1 MNKRKDD
8 ISPFDEE
15 HILRSWNMNAPEWV
29 KAVREGQ
36 IASRRQVTDAAII
49 EAVLS
54 RSPQTVL
61 DVGCGEGWL
70 ARELTVRGIHVT
82 GIDAV
87 AELVEDARAAG
98 GGDFHVLTY
107 DELSAGK
114 LSATVDVVACNF
126 SLLGRESSEGMIR
139 AAASLLNSTGSL
151 IVQTLHPVVACGDL
165 PYRDSW
171 REGSWAGFSSGFTDP
186 APWYFRTL
194 ESWIA
199 LFSDCGF
206 QLHEMREPLLPSTQ
220 KPASVIF
227 IAEPIQ

>member
-1 MNKRKDD
+1 MNKCKDD
-8 ISPFDEE
+8 IGPFDEE
-15 HILRSWNMNAPEWV
+15 QILQSWDRNASSWV
-29 KAVREGQ
+29 RAVREGE

-49 EAVLS
+49 KAVLS

-70 ARELTVRGIHVT
+70 SRELTTRSIHVT

-87 AELVEDARAAG
+87 AELVEEARASG
-98 GGDFHVLTY
+98 GGDFHVLSY
-107 DELSAGK
+107 DELAAGK
-114 LSATVDVVACNF
+114 LSASVDVVACNF
-126 SLLGRESSEGMIR
+126 SLLGRKSSEGVIR
-139 AAASLLNSTGSL
+139 AAASLLKSTGSL

-165 PYRDSW
+165 PYRDGW
-171 REGSWAGFSSGFTDP
+171 RKGSWAGFSPDFTYP

-199 LFSDCGF
+199 LFRDCGF
-206 QLHEMREPLLPSTQ
+206 QLHEIREPLLPSTQ

-227 IAEPIQ
+227 IAVPIQ